1 MSDELL
7 NATLVSRT
15 DLNPELAV
23 FRVRPNS
30 GPAPEFEPGQ
40 FIMIGLP
47 PDPSEEPRGDAE
59 GGDPKKPKLIKRA
72 MSIASPATQRDSLNF
87 YIVLITDGQ
96 LTPKLWKVPEGGKLW
111 MDTAPKG
118 KFTLKDVPPDKD
130 LVMVGT
136 GTGLAPYISMLHT
149 YRNAPNRWRRFVII
163 HGVRYAPDLGYRAEL
178 KQMAKEDPRLVYIP
192 LVTREPENSDYKG
205 MRGRI
210 YKAFEGDAYEKIV
223 GAPLDP
229 EQCHVFLCGNP
240 DMVKTMKSNLLERG
254 FKMPA
259 NKVPGNIHIEQYW

>member
-1 MSDELL
+1 MSEELL
-7 NATLVSRT
+7 NAKLVSRT

-23 FRVRPNS
+23 FKVRPHG

-47 PDPSEEPRGDAE
+47 ADPGEEPSGE
-59 GGDPKKPKLIKRA
+59 SNGGESKKPKLIKRA
-72 MSIASPATQRDSLNF
+72 MSIASPSTQKDCLDF
-87 YIVLITDGQ
+87 YIVLITDGH
-96 LTPKLWKVPEGGKLW
+96 LTPKLWKVPVGGNLW

-118 KFTLKDVPPDKD
+118 KFTLKDAPEGKD

-136 GTGLAPYISMLHT
+136 GTGLAPYVSMLHT
-149 YRNAPNRWRRFVII
+149 YRNEPNRWRRFVLI
-163 HGVRYAPDLGYRAEL
+163 HGVRYARDLGYREEL
-178 KQMAKEDPRLVYIP
+178 EQMAKEDPRLVYIP
-192 LVTREPENSDYKG
+192 LVTREPEDSPYKG
-205 MRGRI
+205 LRGRI
-210 YKAFEGDAYEKIV
+210 YTAFEGDTYERAV

-229 EQCHVFLCGNP
+229 EQCHVYLCGNP